1 MSGAFATYA
10 KQYVPALAFLN
21 LYGQYDVAGMGPLV
35 TGAAAGA
42 VAALA
47 SAKYPSQ
54 LSAVLG
60 VVNKPLVK
68 SAMMYGGSVGVL
80 AVVMG
85 YNPLYGF
92 VLGTGV
98 GYYMS
103 GAWFPQLFGG

>member
-10 KQYVPALAFLN
+10 KQFVPALAFLN

-42 VAALA
+42 VAAFA
-47 SAKYPSQ
+47 AAKYPTQ
-54 LSAVLG
+54 LASVLG
-60 VVNKPLVK
+60 VTGKPLVK
-68 SAMMYGGSVGVL
+68 SAMVWGSSVGIL

-92 VLGTGV
+92 VLGTGA

-103 GAWFPQLFGG
+103 GAWFSMAV